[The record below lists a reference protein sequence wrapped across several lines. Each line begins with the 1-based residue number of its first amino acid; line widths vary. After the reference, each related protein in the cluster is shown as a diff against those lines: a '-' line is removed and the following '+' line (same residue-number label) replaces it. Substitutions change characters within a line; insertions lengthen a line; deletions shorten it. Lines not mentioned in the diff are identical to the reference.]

1 MGPGLLPPPLP
12 PSSGRLAIGDVE
24 PPWMRK
30 GKPIGASPGGQ
41 QGPGLPPPPMPLA
54 GARGGGGLAPIGGRL
69 PPPPLP
75 GQRGDRHHDAEEGG
89 ILSDKADDDD
99 DDGWWS
105 DEEEDPEGCWILLFE
120 FQQEFCL
127 AACVVTITVAFLWW
141 ALYQYDDDGVGEV

>member
-1 MGPGLLPPPLP
+1 MTL
-12 PSSGRLAIGDVE
+12 SRLGC
-24 PPWMRK
+24 
-30 GKPIGASPGGQ
+30 
-41 QGPGLPPPPMPLA
+41 
-54 GARGGGGLAPIGGRL
+54 ARGSRSGQVRGGSKGRGCPRRPCPWLVQGEGGGLAPIGGRL

>member
-1 MGPGLLPPPLP
+1 MDAQGEADRGK
-12 PSSGRLAIGDVE
+12 SGGAARARAAPAAHASGCG
-24 PPWMRK
+24 K
-30 GKPIGASPGGQ
+30 G
-41 QGPGLPPPPMPLA
+41 
-54 GARGGGGLAPIGGRL
+54 RGGLAPIGGRL

-89 ILSDKADDDD
+89 ILSEKADDDD